1 MSLFIGRLLQLQA
14 VEAPGY
20 AARAEAGR
28 LRTVELLATRGEIT
42 DINGTVLATSVAA
55 KNVTVDQTLVKDP
68 ASEAMALA
76 PVLNI
81 DAATLVQK
89 LTGTK
94 RYTVVAKQIT
104 PQTWGQVKAL
114 KLPGIFS
121 ENTTARVYPAG
132 DLAANVVGFV
142 NGEGLGAGGLELGEQ
157 SILAGQNGSDIY
169 EAGAGGSEI
178 PTDTS
183 VQHNPVD
190 GITIRTTIN
199 SDIQW
204 EAQQTLE
211 AEVKAS
217 NADSGTVVVMD
228 PRTGAI
234 LALASAPTFDPS
246 DPGAAPIAD
255 RGNRAVSDI
264 YEPGSTS
271 KVMTAAAA
279 IQEGTLTPNSVITVP
294 NTLMRGGRLFH
305 DDVSHGLEHLTLT
318 GVLAKSSNL
327 GAIQVAETIGRDKLY
342 GYLKGFGIGQPTGL
356 DFPGES
362 HGILSPPSKW
372 SDAQFATV
380 SFGQGLSLTA
390 VQATSVYA
398 TIANGGVRV
407 QPSLIA
413 GTVAP
418 DGTFTS
424 SPAPTQVRVV
434 SAQTAATV
442 RDMLESV
449 VSDQGTAPLA
459 RIPGYTVAGKTGT
472 ANRVDDSCSCY
483 RGYTASFIG
492 FAPADAPRL
501 VISVTLQ
508 NPKNGHFGGRLGA
521 PVFRQVMAFSL
532 QTLGIPPTGGVP
544 PKMRLVAP

>member
-1 MSLFIGRLLQLQA
+1 MSIFAGRLLQLQA
-14 VEAPGY
+14 VEAPAY
-20 AARAEAGR
+20 AAQAEADR
-28 LRTVELLATRGEIT
+28 LRTVQLLATRGEIT

-55 KNVTVDQTLVKDP
+55 KNVTVDQTLVSDP
-68 ASEAMALA
+68 AAEAMALS
-76 PVLNI
+76 PLLGI
-81 DAATLVQK
+81 DASTLVQR
-89 LTGTK
+89 LTGTR
-94 RYTVVAKQIT
+94 RYNVVAKQIT
-104 PQTWGQVKAL
+104 PQLWSQVSAL
-114 KLPGIFS
+114 NLPGIFS
-121 ENTTARVYPAG
+121 EDTTRRVYPAG
-132 DLAANVVGFV
+132 DLGANIVGFV
-142 NGEGLGAGGLELGEQ
+142 NGEGDGAGGLELAFQ
-157 SILAGQNGSDIY
+157 KLLAGANGSATY
-169 EAGAGGSEI
+169 EAGAGGRAI

-183 VQHNPVD
+183 SQDNAVN
-190 GITIRTTIN
+190 GATIRTTIN
-199 SDIQW
+199 ADIQW
-204 EAQQTLE
+204 EAQQALS
-211 AEVKAS
+211 AAVKS
-217 NADSGTVVVMD
+217 SHADSGTVVVMD

-246 DPGAAPIAD
+246 DPGASPIAD
-255 RGNRAVSDI
+255 LGNRGVSDI

-279 IQEGTLTPNSVITVP
+279 IQEGTMTPNSVVTVP
-294 NTLMRGGRLFH
+294 NSLTRGGRVFH

-327 GAIQVAETIGRDKLY
+327 GAIQVAETIGRNKLY
-342 GYLKGFGIGQPTGL
+342 NYLRAFGIGQPTGL

-362 HGILSPPSKW
+362 EGILSNPSTW

-380 SFGQGLSLTA
+380 AFGQGLSLTA

-407 QPSLIA
+407 QPSLVA

-424 SPAPTQVRVV
+424 LPAPTQVRVV

-449 VSDQGTAPLA
+449 VSDQGTAPMA
-459 RIPGYTVAGKTGT
+459 EIPGYTVAGKTGT
-472 ANRVDDSCSCY
+472 ANRVDDSCGCY

-501 VISVTLQ
+501 VVSVTLQ
-508 NPKNGHFGGRLGA
+508 NPKNGHFGGVLGG
-521 PVFRQVMAFSL
+521 PVFRQVMGFAL
-532 QTLGIPPTGGVP
+532 QTLGVPPTGTVP
-544 PKMRLVAP
+544 KRMRLVAP